1 MRMYDRKCICKRG
14 NVEKLVVCRI
24 GGIGNKQFMKVGFP
38 IINYEPFLN
47 DSPLRCMKQNAGGES
62 LLQNYMYRLFA
73 ALDNEGSFFQP
84 LRCSFEG
91 DFPRFFGR

>member
-38 IINYEPFLN
+38 IIKYEPFLN
-47 DSPLRCMKQNAGGES
+47 DSPLRCMKQNAGANVVTGLYVS
-62 LLQNYMYRLFA
+62 IICR
-73 ALDNEGSFFQP
+73 S
-84 LRCSFEG
+84 R
-91 DFPRFFGR
+91 

>member
-1 MRMYDRKCICKRG
+1 MYDRKCICKRG

-47 DSPLRCMKQNAGGES
+47 DSPLRCMKQNAGA
-62 LLQNYMYRLFA
+62 N
-73 ALDNEGSFFQP
+73 
-84 LRCSFEG
+84 RCYKI
-91 DFPRFFGR
+91 GRASCRERV

>member
-38 IINYEPFLN
+38 IINY
-47 DSPLRCMKQNAGGES
+47 
-62 LLQNYMYRLFA
+62 MYRLFA

>member
-47 DSPLRCMKQNAGGES
+47 EFAPALYETKRRGES

>member
-47 DSPLRCMKQNAGGES
+47 DSPLRCMK
-62 LLQNYMYRLFA
+62 
-73 ALDNEGSFFQP
+73 
-84 LRCSFEG
+84 
-91 DFPRFFGR
+91 

>member
-47 DSPLRCMKQNAGGES
+47 DSP
-62 LLQNYMYRLFA
+62 
-73 ALDNEGSFFQP
+73 
-84 LRCSFEG
+84 
-91 DFPRFFGR
+91 PRFCFLKPRGE

>member
-47 DSPLRCMKQNAGGES
+47 DSPLRCMKQNAGANVVTE
-62 LLQNYMYRLFA
+62 LYRV
-73 ALDNEGSFFQP
+73 SSIC
-84 LRCSFEG
+84 RS
-91 DFPRFFGR
+91 R

>member
-47 DSPLRCMKQNAGGES
+47 DSPLRTTQ
-62 LLQNYMYRLFA
+62 
-73 ALDNEGSFFQP
+73 
-84 LRCSFEG
+84 
-91 DFPRFFGR
+91 GRIVVTELYVSIICRSR

>member
-1 MRMYDRKCICKRG
+1 MRMYDRKCICKRE

-47 DSPLRCMKQNAGGES
+47 DSPLRFVSYNAGVNVVTE
-62 LLQNYMYRLFA
+62 LYRV
-73 ALDNEGSFFQP
+73 SIIC
-84 LRCSFEG
+84 RS
-91 DFPRFFGR
+91 R

>member
-14 NVEKLVVCRI
+14 NVEKLEVCRI

-47 DSPLRCMKQNAGGES
+47 DSPLRFVRYNAGANVVTGLYVS
-62 LLQNYMYRLFA
+62 IICR
-73 ALDNEGSFFQP
+73 S
-84 LRCSFEG
+84 R
-91 DFPRFFGR
+91 